1 MSSSTLNGRRFDG
14 RVALVT
20 GGASGIGRAVAER
33 LHREGALVTAWD
45 IDGAKLDTLANAHPQ
60 GLRVQRVDVTDP
72 AAVSAAMDALTAAE
86 GRLDILVNAAGI
98 VGPGGPFWEVTP
110 EQWGR
115 VLRVNLDGTFFVT
128 RAAQPH
134 LVANGW
140 GRVVN
145 LASVTAKEGPKHL
158 GPYAA
163 TKAGIVG
170 LTKSMGKDL
179 AGTGVLVNAV
189 APALIA
195 TELLEQL
202 TPEYRAAA
210 MAKIPLGRA
219 GTLDEASSMIAWLCS
234 GECSF
239 STGAVFDLTGG
250 RGQ

>member
-1 MSSSTLNGRRFDG
+1 MSAIIHPQRFEG

-33 LHREGALVTAWD
+33 LHLEGARVVAWD
-45 IDGAKLDTLANAHPQ
+45 IDSAKLDALATSHSH
-60 GLRVQRVDVTDP
+60 GLHIQRVDVTDNT
-72 AAVSAAMDALTAAE
+72 VVQSAMSELVAGLK
-86 GRLDILVNAAGI
+86 RLDIVVNAAGI
-98 VGPGGPFWEVTP
+98 VGPSGPFWEVTP
-110 EQWGR
+110 EQWSR
-115 VLRVNLDGTFFVT
+115 VLRINLDGTFLVT

-145 LASVTAKEGPKHL
+145 LASVTAKEAPRHL

-195 TELLEQL
+195 TELLGQL
-202 TPEYRAAA
+202 TPEYYAAA

-219 GTLDEASSMIAWLCS
+219 GTLDEASSMITWLCS
-234 GECSF
+234 EECSF